1 MLEISLGCM
10 RNTPPS
16 PNLPGF
22 PEWSLPEFMNCS
34 CPQPCTFVTYSTEI
48 EQTFADIVDEPNFYI
63 YGEVYYRDLFA
74 ISYSRFVKFS
84 FKELIVSFGTL
95 ASLFLGCSLISIAE
109 LIYFSLRSVT
119 FFIHSKITEES
130 DTDEYNDTG
139 ISTKDELVEGGKGP
153 GKGLAEQPRYPYRM
167 LIWVGLVST
176 AAVCIFLQHWGS
188 WVAFSTGQTEIVV
201 DNPHY
206 PLGKI
211 DFPAVTVCPVNKVM
225 LSKAK
230 VLMKE

>member
-1 MLEISLGCM
+1 M
-10 RNTPPS
+10 PS
-16 PNLPGF
+16 
-22 PEWSLPEFMNCS
+22 
-34 CPQPCTFVTYSTEI
+34 
-48 EQTFADIVDEPNFYI
+48 
-63 YGEVYYRDLFA
+63 
-74 ISYSRFVKFS
+74 
-84 FKELIVSFGTL
+84 
-95 ASLFLGCSLISIAE
+95 ISILWKE
-109 LIYFSLRSVT
+109 YCLKSTVHGLRYV
-119 FFIHSKITEES
+119 
-130 DTDEYNDTG
+130 
-139 ISTKDELVEGGKGP
+139 VEPKRP
-153 GKGLAEQPRYPYRM
+153 FVER